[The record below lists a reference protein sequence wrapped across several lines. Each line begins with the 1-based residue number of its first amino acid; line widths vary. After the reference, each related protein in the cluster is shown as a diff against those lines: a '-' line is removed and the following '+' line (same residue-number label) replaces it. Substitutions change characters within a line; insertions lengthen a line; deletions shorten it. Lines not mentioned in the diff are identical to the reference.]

1 MVREFDRVPALAADE
16 QLAKCTEIKRHP
28 YFASGQLH
36 QNVACSP
43 QTKHE
48 RKMTMEQSTI
58 WWVLAGVMVAVELA
72 TGTFYL
78 LMLATGMAAG
88 AIAAHLGMTVVGQI
102 VAAAVI
108 GGGAVVLQYWR
119 GRNQPKAATANAN
132 KDVHIDIGEM
142 VSVVGWAPDGTT
154 TVKYRGASWT
164 AVMANPAEPAD
175 SGQFRIMQLL
185 GNRLVLEK
193 A

>member
-1 MVREFDRVPALAADE
+1 
-16 QLAKCTEIKRHP
+16 
-28 YFASGQLH
+28 
-36 QNVACSP
+36 
-43 QTKHE
+43 
-48 RKMTMEQSTI
+48 MTMEQSTI

-88 AIAAHLGMTVVGQI
+88 AIAAHLGMPVVGQI

-119 GRNQPKAATANAN
+119 GRNQSKAATANAN

-164 AVMANPAEPAD
+164 AVMANPSEPAD